1 MKKVHQNITNVNKE
15 HGEHVKIYSKN
26 IRLNTQQW
34 LVRTRGIRKQ
44 CAILTLKKG
53 CRALQRKSSWRNK
66 KQEGENKEALN

>member
-34 LVRTRGIRKQ
+34 LVRTREIRKQ
-44 CAILTLKKG
+44 CTILTLKKDAEHYKG
-53 CRALQRKSSWRNK
+53 RALGGTRSKRVKTK
-66 KQEGENKEALN
+66 KL